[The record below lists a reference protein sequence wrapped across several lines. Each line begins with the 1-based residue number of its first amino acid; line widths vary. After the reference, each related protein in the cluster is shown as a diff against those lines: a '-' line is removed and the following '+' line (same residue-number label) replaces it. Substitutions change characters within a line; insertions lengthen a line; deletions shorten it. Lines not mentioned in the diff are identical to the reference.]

1 MTVAVRTIDVHAH
14 VLFPKVMGKCGA
26 AGPEMGVRDG
36 VQFFRSGD
44 YVLEN
49 VRFVDAPF
57 SDLERR
63 LELMARLRID
73 HQLLSPNP
81 LTYFYRQAS
90 ADGLAFCRANNDEMA
105 AACAAYPGRFSGLA
119 QLPLQDPKLAV
130 EELKRAIGTLGL
142 VGSYL
147 GSDIAGRDLTDPA
160 FEPLWAEHE
169 RLRVPVAVHP
179 APRDAEL
186 APGETARMRQW
197 DLDLVVGFA
206 ADETFVAAQ
215 FIFSGI
221 LDRHPDLQLHI
232 PHAGGNTPWLK
243 GRFEMAVRKRPW
255 AKGLL
260 KRPFEDIWRQMT
272 FDCLIKA
279 GPNMEML
286 VEAEGADRVLL
297 GTNFAGWD
305 QDDGIVASVEA
316 LPISEP
322 ERDNILAGN
331 ARRLFGVRA

>member
-1 MTVAVRTIDVHAH
+1 MTARTIDVHAH
-14 VLFPKVMGKCGA
+14 VLFPQVMGRCGA
-26 AGPEMGVRDG
+26 AGPEMGLRDG

-57 SDLERR
+57 SNLERR

-73 HQLLSPNP
+73 HQVLSPNP
-81 LTYFYRQAS
+81 LTYFYRQPA
-90 ADGLAFCRANNDEMA
+90 ADGAAFCRANNDAMA
-105 AACAAYPGRFSGLA
+105 AAVAAYPARFSGFA
-119 QLPLQDPKLAV
+119 QLPLQDPQRAV
-130 EELKRAIGTLGL
+130 EELTRGVETLGL

-147 GSDIAGRDLTDPA
+147 GSDIAGRSLTDPA
-160 FEPLWAEHE
+160 FEPLWSAHE
-169 RLRVPVAVHP
+169 RLGVPCVVHP

-186 APGETARMRQW
+186 APGETPQMRQW

-206 ADETFVAAQ
+206 SDETTVAAQ
-215 FIFSGI
+215 FVFGGI
-221 LDRHPDLQLHI
+221 LDRHPRLHLHI

-243 GRFEMAVRKRPW
+243 GRFEMALRKRPW
-255 AKGLL
+255 AKNLL
-260 KRPFEDIWRQMT
+260 QRSFDDIWRQMS

-279 GPNMEML
+279 GPNMTML

-316 LPISEP
+316 LPIADAD
-322 ERDNILAGN
+322 RDAILGGN
-331 ARRLFGVRA
+331 ARRLFRVAA

>member
-1 MTVAVRTIDVHAH
+1 
-14 VLFPKVMGKCGA
+14 
-26 AGPEMGVRDG
+26 
-36 VQFFRSGD
+36 
-44 YVLEN
+44 
-49 VRFVDAPF
+49 
-57 SDLERR
+57 
-63 LELMARLRID
+63 
-73 HQLLSPNP
+73 
-81 LTYFYRQAS
+81 
-90 ADGLAFCRANNDEMA
+90 
-105 AACAAYPGRFSGLA
+105 
-119 QLPLQDPKLAV
+119 
-130 EELKRAIGTLGL
+130 

-147 GSDIAGRDLTDPA
+147 GSDIAGAILTDPA

-186 APGETARMRQW
+186 APGEVAQMRQW

-221 LDRHPDLQLHI
+221 LDRHPELHLHI

-260 KRPFEDIWRQMT
+260 SRPFEDIWRQMT

-286 VEAEGADRVLL
+286 VKSEGAERVLL

-305 QDDGIVASVEA
+305 QDDGIVAVGRGSA
-316 LPISEP
+316 DS
-322 ERDNILAGN
+322 R
-331 ARRLFGVRA
+331 ARSRSDPRGECAPVVRRAA

>member
-1 MTVAVRTIDVHAH
+1 MPVRTIDVHAH

-26 AGPEMGVRDG
+26 AGPEMGLRNG

-57 SDLERR
+57 SDLDRR
-63 LELMARLRID
+63 LELMARLRIE
-73 HQLLSPNP
+73 HQVLSPNP
-81 LTYFYRQAS
+81 LTYFYRQPAT
-90 ADGLAFCRANNDEMA
+90 DGLAFCRANNDEMA
-105 AACAAYPGRFSGLA
+105 AAVAAHPGRFSGFA
-119 QLPLQDPKLAV
+119 QLPLQDPGLAV
-130 EELKRAIGTLGL
+130 EELKRAVGTLGL
-142 VGSYL
+142 VGSYI
-147 GSDIAGRDLTDPA
+147 GSDIAGCALTDPD

-169 RLRVPVAVHP
+169 ALRVPCVIHP

-186 APGETARMRQW
+186 TSGQVAQMRQW

-206 ADETFVAAQ
+206 SDETMVAAQ
-215 FIFSGI
+215 FVFGGI
-221 LDRHPDLQLHI
+221 LDRHPQFHLHI

-243 GRFEMAVRKRPW
+243 GRFEMALRKRPW

-260 KRPFEDIWRQMT
+260 TRPLDEVWRQMT
-272 FDCLIKA
+272 FDCLIKP

-286 VEAEGADRVLL
+286 VKAEGADRILL

-305 QDDGIVASVEA
+305 QDDTIVASVEA
-316 LPISEP
+316 LPIPAED
-322 ERDNILAGN
+322 RDMILGGN